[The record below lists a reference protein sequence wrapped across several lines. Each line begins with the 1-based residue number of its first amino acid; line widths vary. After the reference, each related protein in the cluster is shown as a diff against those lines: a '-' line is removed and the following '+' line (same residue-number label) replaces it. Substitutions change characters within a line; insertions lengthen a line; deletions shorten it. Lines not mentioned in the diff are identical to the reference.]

1 MEENLKTKLN
11 KGKDEVCS
19 SVTSVAR
26 VHVCMT
32 VTYRV
37 LEMLQELKKQSHVA
51 ESRETDKS
59 ERCG

>member
-26 VHVCMT
+26 VARIKETKPCG
-32 VTYRV
+32 
-37 LEMLQELKKQSHVA
+37 
-51 ESRETDKS
+51 REQRDRQVREVWLT
-59 ERCG
+59 